1 MFLKNKNI
9 SLKIKRSKVTDYA
22 ALSQK
27 FYFKEI
33 LPVSFIKKYA
43 KQNLNVESISYKR
56 VVQEGLR
63 L

>member
-1 MFLKNKNI
+1 MTLGGKE
-9 SLKIKRSKVTDYA
+9 LT
-22 ALSQK
+22 L
-27 FYFKEI
+27 KEI

-56 VVQEGLR
+56 VVQEDLR